1 LKNRNF
7 ALLSL
12 LLALVANPAGAQAGA
27 KTGNGAI
34 CDHNTALTLIGIDTR
49 TGSMLFA
56 VPPLASGG
64 SGWIVEL
71 DAAGK
76 QARAW
81 PDPPKG
87 LFSGSVGPGPVL
99 AAIPCGENCVQP
111 MQWNS
116 GSWTP
121 LGEPMRTPTASNL
134 APSYDDSGT
143 PWLMLQGAGGPD
155 GATPAW
161 GFRFTGREWES
172 RGAIKVTAV
181 GQPQALPAPQRRDGI
196 LVGTGLF
203 SASGRPEAW
212 IASLPN
218 LPPARQGQIVALT
231 GTSAAYLSA
240 DGVVYLSD
248 DAGKK
253 WRRDTWTPW
262 GGKTSEVVGSWRQGS
277 DYWVDISFG
286 NQEGGLRLVWYD
298 RRTPAAGERI
308 LLTRLT
314 PGGGWS
320 ILAEAPSEI
329 RTNSG
334 DMLPIAQVLTPKGS
348 TWILLSSCANTP
360 QGSGLV
366 LRVYDGG
373 KLSDPRFL
381 PFTRP

>member
-1 LKNRNF
+1 MRIAF
-7 ALLSL
+7 RFVQIALAV
-12 LLALVANPAGAQAGA
+12 LLASVPAMSQTPQKAP
-27 KTGNGAI
+27 AI

-49 TGSMLFA
+49 SGQMLFS
-56 VPPLASGG
+56 VPPLAIGG

-71 DAAGK
+71 DAAGR

-116 GSWTP
+116 GSWNP

-143 PWLMLQGAGGPD
+143 PWLILQGSLGSNG
-155 GATPAW
+155 TTQIW
-161 GFRFTGREWES
+161 GFRFNGHEWES
-172 RGAIKVTAV
+172 RGSVKVTAV
-181 GQPQALPAPQRRDGI
+181 GQPQSLPAPQRKDGI

-203 SASGRPEAW
+203 SASGRPEPWVTALP
-212 IASLPN
+212 SLP
-218 LPPARQGQIVALT
+218 PERQGQIVALT

-248 DAGKK
+248 DSGKK

-262 GGKTSEVVGSWRQGS
+262 GGKTTEVVGSWLQGS
-277 DYWVDISFG
+277 DYWVDLAFG
-286 NQEGGLRLVWYD
+286 NHQGGLRLVWYD
-298 RRTPAAGERI
+298 RRIPAAGERI

-314 PGGGWS
+314 PGGGWAT
-320 ILAEAPSEI
+320 LAEAPSEI
-329 RTNSG
+329 RTKSG
-334 DMLPIAQVLTPKGS
+334 DILPITQVLTPKGN
-348 TWILLSSCANTP
+348 TWILLSACANTA

-366 LRVYDGG
+366 VRVYDGNA
-373 KLSDPRFL
+373 LSEPRL
-381 PFTRP
+381 LTFTRP